1 MSVSDALSLLGC
13 VISLISL
20 LISVYLLGRDQ

>member
-1 MSVSDALSLLGC
+1 MSVCDAVSLIGC
-13 VISLISL
+13 VISLMSL

>member
-1 MSVSDALSLLGC
+1 MSISDAISLIGC
-13 VISLISL
+13 VISLMSL

>member
-1 MSVSDALSLLGC
+1 MSISDVLSLIGC
-13 VISLISL
+13 ILSLMSL

>member
-1 MSVSDALSLLGC
+1 MGVSDALSLIGC
-13 VISLISL
+13 VLSFISL

>member
-1 MSVSDALSLLGC
+1 MSVSDALSLIGC
-13 VISLISL
+13 VISFISL

>member
-20 LISVYLLGRDQ
+20 LISVYLLGREQ

>member
-1 MSVSDALSLLGC
+1 MSVSDALSLIGC
-13 VISLISL
+13 FLSLISL